1 MIPRYCLFTI
11 LLLSLGSLLFGSNV
25 NVDPQRE
32 DTNLQREQTHD
43 IQFEEDKN
51 LQQERTN
58 DIQFKKDKNL
68 QQERTKDI
76 QFFED
81 QNLRQEKPS

>member
-1 MIPRYCLFTI
+1 MKMVLF
-11 LLLSLGSLLFGSNV
+11 LVLSQSVLNASPL

-51 LQQERTN
+51 FRQERE
-58 DIQFKKDKNL
+58 L
-68 QQERTKDI
+68 GR
-76 QFFED
+76 
-81 QNLRQEKPS
+81 